1 MEEEDAAIITT
12 FDALMDRL
20 VRPEVFRGFLLKL
33 KSEDTIDLEKLRQ
46 HLVGMGYESVYQVD
60 APGQFAV
67 RGGIVD
73 IFALTEE
80 LPYRIELWGDEID
93 SIRTFDPD
101 SQRSMD
107 ALDEVIIYPAAE
119 LILTKNQQEVGM
131 KRIQEEG
138 ARIAEQYRRD
148 MRTEEAHRLEEAV
161 ELVREQ
167 VEELGS
173 VRAAESYLTYFYED
187 TVSFLEFAD
196 RCADQKEQK
205 FSESVEA
212 LFGKTDSRLINDN
225 FGYDE
230 VEAVAVTS
238 DGKTAIQVCTDG
250 YSKDGINI
258 LVGIDEN
265 GAVSGIEFVSL
276 GETPGLGSKVR
287 DIETFREQ
295 FYGRKEVT
303 DDLDAISGAT
313 YSSNG
318 MKKAVDTAIE
328 VYNENKEAILGG

>member
-1 MEEEDAAIITT
+1 MKDKIKPT
-12 FDALMDRL
+12 L
-20 VRPEVFRGFLLKL
+20 VLTVICVIASLL
-33 KSEDTIDLEKLRQ
+33 
-46 HLVGMGYESVYQVD
+46 
-60 APGQFAV
+60 
-67 RGGIVD
+67 
-73 IFALTEE
+73 LTYANE
-80 LPYRIELWGDEID
+80 
-93 SIRTFDPD
+93 
-101 SQRSMD
+101 
-107 ALDEVIIYPAAE
+107 
-119 LILTKNQQEVGM
+119 LTKT
-131 KRIQEEG
+131 RI
-138 ARIAEQYRRD
+138 
-148 MRTEEAHRLEEAV
+148 
-161 ELVREQ
+161 
-167 VEELGS
+167 
-173 VRAAESYLTYFYED
+173 
-187 TVSFLEFAD
+187 
-196 RCADQKEQK
+196 ADQKEQK